1 MQKHPRKLLVIIAE
15 AAIERSLIADVR
27 RLGAMG
33 YTVNEV
39 HGGGAGGE
47 RSGEWEAERSVKLQ
61 VVCTEEAADRI
72 AAHVLSTYG
81 VHYGLVIYLSDVQ
94 VFRADK
100 F

>member
-1 MQKHPRKLLVIIAE
+1 MQKHSRKLLVIIAE
-15 AAIERSLIADVR
+15 AAIERPLVADAR

-72 AAHVLSTYG
+72 AEHVLERYG
-81 VHYGLVIYLSDVQ
+81 RHYGLVVYLSDVQ
-94 VFRADK
+94 VFRSEK